1 MVGRSF
7 SKEEKPLFGCISP
20 SPVVLERRRRLLRG
34 EEAEAALG
42 GGALLA
48 EFVVGREAR
57 RVGVLSGRAVRR
69 RFLRGE
75 AGERVLRRLETEGK
89 KEREVSAAR
98 LQGVRALAGAVVEE
112 AEVHCGQGE
121 MKRRILHYA
130 NGAPLPQL
138 SVGKVGSIAL
148 G

>member
-75 AGERVLRRLETEGK
+75 AERVLRRLETEGK
-89 KEREVSAAR
+89 KGRKASAAR

-121 MKRRILHYA
+121 MKRRIPHYA

-138 SVGKVGSIAL
+138 SAGKVGSIAL
-148 G
+148 S